1 MKPRHYLPIALLSA
15 ILTACGGGNN
25 TKTTGNAN
33 SEAQADA
40 KPQTSTE
47 QPAAQQ
53 PAKKTLPF
61 LTQDLR
67 MYNFFGKV
75 KTFKTIETITDAN
88 QKPQEDPS
96 EDWFTLEYDAD
107 GHFVKNV
114 SIWAEKTNIKS
125 KDGDKITKTETP
137 IADFGDEPVI
147 VEYEYDSNGLVKT
160 TKVQGIEGKSSTE
173 YTYNDDGELVK
184 EVEKASGEGSV
195 SVTERTYTIID
206 RDANKN
212 WTKRFVKTT
221 FKEGDDDGSGKFGP
235 EETSYMLQTRT
246 ITYWE

>member
-1 MKPRHYLPIALLSA
+1 MKTKYILPAMLISALLSA
-15 ILTACGGGNN
+15 CGGNTTNN
-25 TKTTGNAN
+25 AQQVAQDNAKTA
-33 SEAQADA
+33 AQSDA
-40 KPQTSTE
+40 KPQTTT
-47 QPAAQQ
+47 QQ

-67 MYNFFGKV
+67 MYNLFGKV

-88 QKPQEDPS
+88 QKPQEEPS
-96 EDWFTLEYDAD
+96 EDWFTLEYDTN
-107 GHFVKNV
+107 GHFVKTV
-114 SIWAEKTNIKS
+114 SNWAEKSNIKS
-125 KDGDKITKTETP
+125 QDGDKITKTETP
-137 IADFGDEPVI
+137 IAEFGDMPVI
-147 VEYEYDSNGLVKT
+147 VEYEYDSNDLVKT

-173 YTYNDDGELVK
+173 HTYNDDGELVK
-184 EVEKASGEGSV
+184 ELEKASGEGTV
-195 SVTERTYTIID
+195 SVTEKTYTILD

-246 ITYWE
+246 ITYW